1 MAQVDFSPLL
11 ARTLAKELKEAE
23 AGYSIGHSLGQ
34 KGWYP
39 GKYAAEGIGA
49 AGKGLGLLG
58 QYLQKAP
65 GGLKKGYE
73 AIGNIPGK
81 MKRAYQLSPYQ
92 FKNPWAKPEID
103 FGATIHRDYLDKQN
117 KEATDKMMSDFLQ
130 SNKPAPLPIVD
141 YEQDWRGM
149 GRDIDRK
156 IRAGERE
163 EKARKEEYEAQKR
176 NMRPMVPYQLPANIG
191 PIGPAG
197 PEPLSTWEQ
206 AFANFGPAM
215 NNLYK
220 AFGFGD

>member
-58 QYLQKAP
+58 KYMQGAP

-103 FGATIHRDYLDKQN
+103 FGLPPEVNQKGLDS
-117 KEATDKMMSDFLQ
+117 MMSSFLQ
-130 SNKPAPLPIVD
+130 ANKPAPLPIVD

-156 IRAGERE
+156 IRAGKRE
-163 EKARKEEYEAQKR
+163 EKARKD
-176 NMRPMVPYQLPANIG
+176 
-191 PIGPAG
+191 G
-197 PEPLSTWEQ
+197 PEPSAWEK
-206 AFANFGPAM
+206 AIGNFGPAM

>member
-58 QYLQKAP
+58 QYMQGAP

-81 MKRAYQLSPYQ
+81 IKNAYQLSPYQ

-103 FGATIHRDYLDKQN
+103 FGLRPEVNQEGLDK
-117 KEATDKMMSDFLQ
+117 MISDFRQ
-130 SNKPAPLPIVD
+130 ANKPAPLPIVD

-163 EKARKEEYEAQKR
+163 EKARNEEYEAQKR
-176 NMRPMVPYQLPANIG
+176 NMRPMVPYALPANIG

-197 PEPLSTWEQ
+197 PEPKSAWEN
-206 AFANFGPAM
+206 AIGNFGPAM